1 MHSRSSLHGFAT
13 ARRGPD
19 ALAAVVCFGLSLV
32 SAAALATLLFVR
44 HLHETPGGAGYW
56 TDALGFR
63 AGVDNIG
70 LGTVVSV
77 VLNWHLHW
85 QHNLGVLGSLVVCVT
100 GYAAAR
106 SYWAAS
112 NPS

>member
-13 ARRGPD
+13 ARRSP
-19 ALAAVVCFGLSLV
+19 ATLAAVVCFALSLAA
-32 SAAALATLLFVR
+32 AAALVTLLFVR
-44 HLHETPGGAGYW
+44 HLHEAPGEAGYW

-70 LGTVVSV
+70 LGTIVSV
-77 VLNWHLHW
+77 FLNWHLHW
-85 QHNLGVLGSLVVCVT
+85 QHNLGVLGSLVVGVT
-100 GYAAAR
+100 GYELGK

-112 NPS
+112 KAR